1 MQTSALATEVFK
13 VCGSCRRT
21 WHTWEEFVTDPEV
34 RLLGLQSRAS
44 VPEATVLVFEHFCG
58 GSVSILTHR
67 LHHLVP
73 GHPAAGWPS
82 LRDTDRCPA
91 HSLDISDH
99 RRCVERC
106 RHVLDREIVA
116 IATALQATRK
126 YGRRTFPEPP
136 PPAL

>member
-1 MQTSALATEVFK
+1 MHTTTVATGVFK

-21 WHTWEEFVTDPEV
+21 WSTWEEFVTDPEV

-44 VPEATVLVFEHFCG
+44 LPEATVLVFEHFCG
-58 GSVSILTHR
+58 SSVSILASR

-73 GHPAAGWPS
+73 HHPGARWPC
-82 LRDTDRCPA
+82 LCDTDACPG
-91 HSLDISDH
+91 HCLDFRDH
-99 RRCVERC
+99 GRCVECC
-106 RHVLDREIVA
+106 RLAMDREILA

>member
-1 MQTSALATEVFK
+1 MHTSAVATEVFK

-21 WHTWEEFVTDPEV
+21 WLTWEEFVTDPEV

-44 VPEATVLVFEHFCG
+44 VPDATVLVFEHFCG
-58 GSVSILTHR
+58 SSVSILTHR
-67 LHHLVP
+67 LHHLLP
-73 GHPAAGWPS
+73 DHPAAAWRS
-82 LRDTDRCPA
+82 RRDTDRCPGPC
-91 HSLDISDH
+91 LEFSDH
-99 RRCVERC
+99 ARCVERC
-106 RHVLDREIVA
+106 RHVLDREILA